1 MKRLSTFPKG
11 GVHPPG
17 RKHLANSFPLQN
29 AVIPS
34 LSIVPLS
41 QHIGAPAECVVAI
54 GDEVREGMLIGKP
67 SGFVSV
73 GIHSPV
79 PGTVKE
85 IRRIHLPSGVQTDA
99 VCIELAGEFD
109 KLGKEQE
116 TFDWENYSAKE
127 LLDLLAQMG
136 IVGMGGATFPTHV
149 KLSPPKGSTVEF
161 FVANGVECEP
171 YLCADHRLMLE
182 KTREIFE
189 GLKIVQKILRPERVL
204 FAIEANKPDAID
216 AVTAYARENAQDVEV
231 VPLHVK
237 YPQGDEKQVL
247 KALIGRE
254 VPSGGLPIDIGAVVS
269 NVGTVNA
276 IYEAVCLKKPLIER
290 TVTVSGGAV
299 KAPGNYKARIGTPVS
314 QLLEECGGFTKVPEK
329 IVMGGPMMG
338 FTVLDLETP
347 VTKGTSGI
355 LALTGA
361 EIHSARQTACIS
373 CGGCVSACPIG
384 LNPTLLFKLVDHLEY
399 DQAVEEGLMDCKECG
414 CCSFTCPAHI
424 TLVQGMRLGKRMYLK
439 NKKRHKS

>member
-17 RKHLANSFPLQN
+17 RKHLANSLPLQN

-34 LSIVPLS
+34 LSVVPLS
-41 QHIGAPAECVVAI
+41 QHNRAPAECVVAI

-67 SGFVSV
+67 TGFVSV

-85 IRRIHLPSGVQTDA
+85 IRRIQLPSGVQTDA

-109 KLGKEQE
+109 RLGKEQE
-116 TFDWENYSAKE
+116 AFDWENLPAKE

-136 IVGMGGATFPTHV
+136 IVGLGGATFPTHV

-161 FVANGVECEP
+161 FALNGVECEP

-189 GLKIVQKILRPERVL
+189 GLKIVRKILQPERVL
-204 FAIEANKPDAID
+204 FAIEANKPDAIE
-216 AVTAYARENAQDVEV
+216 AVRTYARENAQDVEV

-247 KALIGRE
+247 KALTGRE

-276 IYEAVCLKKPLIER
+276 IYEAICLKKPLIER
-290 TVTVSGGAV
+290 SVTVSGGAIRN
-299 KAPGNYKARIGTPVS
+299 PGNYKVRIGTPVS

-361 EIHSARQTACIS
+361 EIHSAKQTACVS

-384 LNPTLLFKLVDHLEY
+384 LNPTRLFKLVDHLEY

-424 TLVQGMRLGKRMYLK
+424 TLVQGMRLGKRIYLK
-439 NKKRHKS
+439 NKKKA

>member
-1 MKRLSTFPKG
+1 MKQVSTFPKG

-17 RKHLANSFPLQN
+17 RKDLANSLPLQN

-34 LSIVPLS
+34 LSVVPLS
-41 QHIGAPAECVVAI
+41 QHIGAPAECVVSV

-67 SGFVSV
+67 TGFVSV

-85 IRRIHLPSGVQTDA
+85 IKRIHLPNGVQTDA

-109 KLGKEQE
+109 RLGKAQE
-116 TFDWENYSAKE
+116 TFEWENMPAKE
-127 LLDLLAQMG
+127 LLDQLAQMG

-149 KLSPPKGSTVEF
+149 KFSPPKGSRVEF
-161 FVANGVECEP
+161 FVVNGVECEP

-189 GLKIVQKILRPERVL
+189 GLRVIKKILDPERIL
-204 FAIEANKPDAID
+204 FAIEANKPDAIERVS
-216 AVTAYARENAQDVEV
+216 AFVRENAKDVQV

-276 IYEAVCLKKPLIER
+276 IYEAVFLKKPLIER
-290 TVTVSGGAV
+290 ALTVSGGAV
-299 KAPGNYKARIGTPVS
+299 RNPGNFKARIGTPVS
-314 QLLEECGGFTKVPEK
+314 QLLEECGGFAQPPEK

-338 FTVLDLETP
+338 FTILDLETP

-355 LALTGA
+355 LALTAA
-361 EIHSARQTACIS
+361 EIRSAKQTACVS
-373 CGGCVSACPIG
+373 CGSCISVCPLG
-384 LNPTLLFKLVDHLEY
+384 LNPRYLYKLVDHLEY
-399 DQAVEEGLMDCKECG
+399 NAAAEEGLMDCKECG
-414 CCSFTCPAHI
+414 CCGFTCPAHI
-424 TLVQGMRLGKRMYLK
+424 PLVQGMRLGKRIYLK
-439 NKKRHKS
+439 NRKKA

>member
-17 RKHLANSFPLQN
+17 RKHLAHSLPLQN
-29 AVIPS
+29 ASIPS

-41 QHIGAPAECVVAI
+41 QHIGSPAECVVSV
-54 GDEVREGMLIGKP
+54 GDVVREGMLIGKP
-67 SGFVSV
+67 TGFVSV

-85 IRRIHLPSGVQTDA
+85 LRRIHLPNGVQTDA

-109 KLGKEQE
+109 RLGKSQE
-116 TFDWENYSAKE
+116 TVEWENMSAKE
-127 LLDLLAQMG
+127 LLDLFAQMG

-149 KLSPPKGSTVEF
+149 KFSPPKGSRVEF
-161 FVANGVECEP
+161 FVINGVECEP

-182 KTREIFE
+182 KIREIFE
-189 GLKIVQKILRPERVL
+189 GLRVIRKILDPEQVL
-204 FAIEANKPDAID
+204 FAIEANKPDAIE
-216 AVTAYARENAQDVEV
+216 AVMSYCRQNVLDVKV
-231 VPLHVK
+231 MPLHVK

-247 KALIGRE
+247 KALTGRE

-290 TVTVSGGAV
+290 ALTVSGGAV
-299 KAPGNYKARIGTPVS
+299 KNPANLKARIGTPVS
-314 QLLEECGGFTKVPEK
+314 QLLEECGGFSEMPEK

-338 FTVLDLETP
+338 FTVLDLDTP

-361 EIHSARQTACIS
+361 EIRSANQTACIS
-373 CGGCVSACPIG
+373 CGSCISVCPLG
-384 LNPTLLFKLVDHLEY
+384 LNPRLLYKLVDHLDY
-399 DQAVEEGLMDCKECG
+399 GGAVEAGLMDCKECG
-414 CCSFTCPAHI
+414 CCGFVCPAHI
-424 TLVQGMRLGKRMYLK
+424 PLVQGMRLGKRIHLK
-439 NKKRHKS
+439 NRKKA